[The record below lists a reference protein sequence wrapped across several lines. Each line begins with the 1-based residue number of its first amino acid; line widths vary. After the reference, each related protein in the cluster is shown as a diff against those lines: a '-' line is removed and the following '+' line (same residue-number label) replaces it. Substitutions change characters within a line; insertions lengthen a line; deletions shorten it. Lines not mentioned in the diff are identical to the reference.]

1 MAVLD
6 GAELYTY
13 TYPVTSQ
20 ELDKL
25 SDNLHAYTVDYWP
38 PYGSDDLHYVFQHT
52 EAVGKNLPV
61 ETVTYSISMGQVYE
75 SYFADFYNRI
85 HVIPKSLDLG
95 NITSLQTTQVEVWN
109 AYLVPNSLTSIQILN
124 LDGVTFTNASGL
136 NTYAA
141 LESRF
146 YTLTALADGQ
156 SIINGN
162 VRLNFGTGSVSIPIT
177 GQRGFIFPFAPLTSY
192 KETIN
197 WTSNVIQTI
206 SSEQVLALKDI
217 PKQTLTYNYRFRTVN
232 EFTLAKN
239 IAKKYQHL
247 TLVSPIWAQTVR
259 IGAVALNATTIN
271 VKTDFMEISVGD
283 LAVVYQNYLLYE
295 VVEITAKT
303 STSVT
308 IKQGITTTFTGN
320 LCFIPAKICYTPKG
334 FDFNRSSSSVNSL
347 SVTFE
352 NTKGFTLSSIS
363 GYSTYLSL
371 PIIETI
377 TPIESSITE
386 NFEREV
392 EYINND
398 LGDLEPV
405 SLVNYTKDRKVLN
418 LFSHGQANIYKMKRL
433 LDYFKGK
440 KNYFYLPT
448 FSADGEPVVTSL
460 PISSTSI
467 DIKYAGFSLT
477 APSLIRIIADVNT
490 IVQVA
495 NVTKSIS
502 TETITFSSPI
512 AAALTGIKSIQIL
525 TKCRCDTDNFS
536 IDYDYSKHEYITAKV
551 SIPVLEVK

>member
-1 MAVLD
+1 MAVVL
-6 GAELYTY
+6 GTELYEY
-13 TYPVTSQ
+13 SYPTISQ
-20 ELDKL
+20 NLDKL
-25 SDNLHAYTVDYWP
+25 SDNLHAYTVDYWF
-38 PYGSDDLHYVFQHT
+38 PYASETVEFITQAPDT
-52 EAVGKNLPV
+52 VGKNLPI
-61 ETVTYSISMGQVYE
+61 ETVTYSILSGGLIN
-75 SYFADFYNRI
+75 SYFDDFYNRI
-85 HVIPKSLDLG
+85 HVFPKKVDLG

-109 AYLVPNSLTSIQILN
+109 AYLTTNALTSIQLNN

-162 VRLNFGTGSVSIPIT
+162 VRLNFATGAVTIPIT

-217 PKQTLTYNYRFRTVN
+217 PKQTLSYNYRFKTVN

-247 TLVSPIWAQTVR
+247 TLVSPIWAQTIR
-259 IGAVALNATTIN
+259 ISNVTVGSTTIN
-271 VKTDFMEISVGD
+271 VKTDFLELAIGD
-283 LAVVYQNYLLYE
+283 LAVIYQNYLLYE

-303 STSVT
+303 STNVT
-308 IKQGITTTFTGN
+308 IKQATTTTFTGN

-334 FDFNRSSSSVNSL
+334 FDFNRNAASVNGL

-405 SLVNYTKDRKVLN
+405 SLINYTKDRKILN

-440 KNYFYLPT
+440 KNYFFLPS
-448 FSADGEPVVTSL
+448 FSSDGEPLVTSL
-460 PISSTSI
+460 STAATFI
-467 DIKYAGFSLT
+467 QINYAGFSLT
-477 APSLIRIIADVNT
+477 IPKYIRIIADVNT
-490 IVQVA
+490 IIEVA
-495 NVTKSIS
+495 SVSKSIT
-502 TETITFSSPI
+502 TEIITFVSPLASAI
-512 AAALTGIKSIQIL
+512 TGIKSIQIL
-525 TKCRCDTDNFS
+525 TKCRCDTDNFT

>member
-1 MAVLD
+1 MAVVL
-6 GAELYTY
+6 GAELYEY
-13 TYPVTSQ
+13 SYPTISQ
-20 ELDKL
+20 NLDKL
-25 SDNLHAYTVDYWP
+25 SDNLHAYTVNYWF
-38 PYGSDDLHYVFQHT
+38 PYASETVEFITQAPDT
-52 EAVGKNLPV
+52 VGKNLPI
-61 ETVTYSISMGQVYE
+61 ETVTYPILSGGLIN
-75 SYFADFYNRI
+75 SYFDDFYNRI
-85 HVIPKSLDLG
+85 HVFPKKIDLG

-109 AYLVPNSLTSIQILN
+109 SYLTTNALTSIQLNN
-124 LDGVTFTNASGL
+124 LDGITFTNASGL

-162 VRLNFGTGSVSIPIT
+162 VRLNFATGSVTIPIT

-217 PKQTLTYNYRFRTVN
+217 PKQTLSYNYRFKTVN

-247 TLVSPIWAQTVR
+247 TLVSPIWAQTTR
-259 IGAVALNATTIN
+259 ISNVTVGSTTIN
-271 VKTDFMEISVGD
+271 VKTDFLELAIGD
-283 LAVVYQNYLLYE
+283 LAVIYQNYLLYE

-308 IKQGITTTFTGN
+308 IKQATTTTFTGN

-334 FDFNRSSSSVNSL
+334 FDFNRNAASVNSL

-398 LGDLEPV
+398 LGDLEPI
-405 SLVNYTKDRKVLN
+405 SLINYTKDRKILN

-440 KNYFYLPT
+440 KNYFFLPS
-448 FSADGEPVVTSL
+448 FSADGEPLVTSL
-460 PISSTSI
+460 TVASTFI
-467 DIKYAGFSLT
+467 QINYAGFSLT
-477 APSLIRIIADVNT
+477 IPKYIRIIADVNT
-490 IVQVA
+490 IIEVA
-495 NVTKSIS
+495 SVSKSIT
-502 TETITFSSPI
+502 TETITFVSPLVSAI
-512 AAALTGIKSIQIL
+512 TGIKSIQIL
-525 TKCRCDTDNFS
+525 TKCRCDTDNFT